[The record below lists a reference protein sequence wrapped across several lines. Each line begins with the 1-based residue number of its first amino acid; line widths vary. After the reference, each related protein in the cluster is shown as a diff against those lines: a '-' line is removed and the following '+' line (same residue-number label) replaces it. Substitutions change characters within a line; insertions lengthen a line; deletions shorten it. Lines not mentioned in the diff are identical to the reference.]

1 MRPVRDG
8 SRVNRRQLL
17 RGTGGLVVA
26 APLAGCASEGGDGQA
41 TESPT
46 RSARETASEPEPS
59 DATGTARSTVP
70 GLTVGDA
77 SPFVAAPLFVVEV
90 TVTNTG
96 DRETNALFYEYDF
109 ALTTGDATEPG
120 DDGVEVAGDGA
131 EVAPGESARLTV
143 REAVDGDPAA
153 VTEYDLTV
161 TCTEN
166 SRGVYCGN

>member
-17 RGTGGLVVA
+17 RGTGGLLA
-26 APLAGCASEGGDGQA
+26 APLLAGCTSEDGDGRA
-41 TESPT
+41 SESPT
-46 RSARETASEPEPS
+46 RSARATAGEPEPS

-77 SPFVAAPLFVVEV
+77 SPFVAEPLFVVEA

-96 DRETNALFYEYDF
+96 GRETKALFYEYDF
-109 ALTTGDATEPG
+109 ALTTGDGTEPE

-131 EVAPGESARLTV
+131 EIAPGEPARLTV
-143 REAVDGDPAA
+143 REEVDGDPAA